1 MGICQSKKEKGENKE
16 ERVTDVAN
24 LKIGK
29 SDFIQSNNG
38 KFKEHYQIG

>member
-1 MGICQSKKEKGENKE
+1 MGICQSKKEKGEKKE
-16 ERVTDVAN
+16 ERVTDLSN

-38 KFKEHYQIG
+38 KFKEHY